1 MPKKIAVA
9 DIVGAHPGA
18 KHPLGEH
25 LACSDNYS
33 DHGVP
38 HRELSV
44 NHSEAHLAKAMRDC
58 LINHH
63 VSPAMLARDQ
73 KRREA
78 LTRQGFKDRPRRFP
92 TNPSTQ
98 KGNWAEILLAEY
110 LSASAKA
117 TVPVYRLR
125 YNPNVEQSM
134 KGDDVLAFDLD
145 SDPVRILVGE
155 AKFRAT
161 PSKQAIEEIVQALTR
176 SRRAGIPISLQFVVD
191 RLFEQKLT
199 ELAKKVEKCNLL
211 FAQGKLQLDHVGLLD
226 SNDKAADHVRR
237 NAKTSLHRLVVMSL
251 GMSNPETAV
260 SNCFDE
266 IEKQK

>member
-1 MPKKIAVA
+1 MAKKIVVA
-9 DIVGAHPGA
+9 DVVGDHPGK

-25 LACSDNYS
+25 LAHSDDHS

-38 HRELSV
+38 HRELAISQT
-44 NHSEAHLAKAMRDC
+44 EAHLSKVMQAW
-58 LINHH
+58 LIEHH
-63 VSPAMLARDQ
+63 VSPEMLARDK

-78 LTRQGFKDRPRRFP
+78 LARQGFKELPRRFP
-92 TNPSTQ
+92 ANPNTQ

-110 LSASAKA
+110 LSASSKA
-117 TVPVYRLR
+117 SIPVYRLR
-125 YNPNVEQSM
+125 YNPNVDQAM

-161 PSKQAIEEIVQALTR
+161 PSKQVVEEIVTALTR

-191 RLFEQKLT
+191 RLFEQNSI

-211 FAQGKLQLDHVGLLD
+211 FAQGKLGLDHVGLLV
-226 SNDKAADHVRR
+226 SNGKSAEHVRR
-237 NAKTSLHRLVVMSL
+237 SAKTSLHRLVVMSL
-251 GMSNPETAV
+251 GMNDPEKAV
-260 SNCFDE
+260 TDCYKGV
-266 IEKQK
+266 EKQK